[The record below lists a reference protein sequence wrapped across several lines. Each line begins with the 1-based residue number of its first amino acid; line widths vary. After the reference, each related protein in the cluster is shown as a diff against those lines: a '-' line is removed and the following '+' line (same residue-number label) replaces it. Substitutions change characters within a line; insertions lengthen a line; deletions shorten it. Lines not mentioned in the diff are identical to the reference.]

1 MKRTAAGVLCFL
13 VLVLLPWG
21 VGGSASAAVKPKAR
35 KIKVDSRSYAYSPKK
50 IAVTVGENVAI
61 VLHSK
66 DQRHDFTL
74 PGGKVVVDV
83 KGGKTATGTF
93 KIAKPGTYKFYCS
106 IPGHRAAGM
115 EGTITAS

>member
-1 MKRTAAGVLCFL
+1 MGGGTAN
-13 VLVLLPWG
+13 
-21 VGGSASAAVKPKAR
+21 AAARPKAR
-35 KIKVDSRSYAYSPKK
+35 TIKVDARSYAYSPKK
-50 IAVTVGENVAI
+50 IKVQVGQKITI

-74 PGGKVVVDV
+74 DGGKRVVDV
-83 KGGKTATGTF
+83 KGGKTASGTLQLT
-93 KIAKPGTYKFYCS
+93 KPGTYTFYCS